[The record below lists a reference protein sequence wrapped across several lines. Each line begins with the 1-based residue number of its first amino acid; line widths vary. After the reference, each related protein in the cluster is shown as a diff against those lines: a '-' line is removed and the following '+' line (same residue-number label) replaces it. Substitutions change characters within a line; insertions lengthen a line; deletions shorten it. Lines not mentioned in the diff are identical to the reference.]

1 MGREDS
7 ILFINVSQQTDDRIY
22 LLEVKLNTMK
32 LIINSFFNLQEE

>member
-7 ILFINVSQQTDDRIY
+7 ILFINVSQQTDDGIY